1 MMKKLIA
8 LLFFGAAAAG
18 CSVGFDHVSMETRL
32 QEDAVLILRSLTDTD
47 TYVNP
52 LAVLDVTIVGM
63 FLIPGHHADALTI
76 VEGLVIDNR
85 NQFLYFA
92 ASAEGTG
99 STLGPLAVVE
109 KRDAVGESRR
119 NALRAFGETLV
130 KEAGRARSFVP
141 GPRYDTPCQ
150 K

>member
-1 MMKKLIA
+1 
-8 LLFFGAAAAG
+8 
-18 CSVGFDHVSMETRL
+18 
-32 QEDAVLILRSLTDTD
+32 
-47 TYVNP
+47 
-52 LAVLDVTIVGM
+52 M

-130 KEAGRARSFVP
+130 KEARRARSFIP
-141 GPRYDTPCQ
+141 GPRYDTPGQ